1 MVPGLIEIKGQLFQ
15 RVSALLA
22 QEGIQDLE
30 YPDLT
35 DQERVQADDY
45 FRSAVLP
52 ILSPDC
58 GAAPSSPHLDN
69 KALYITALLE
79 QQERQKS

>member
-45 FRSAVLP
+45 FAPR
-52 ILSPDC
+52 C
-58 GAAPSSPHLDN
+58 CPSSPPRLWGS
-69 KALYITALLE
+69 ATRPPIGPT
-79 QQERQKS
+79 RPSTSRPC